1 MVNELVCRL
10 SGFSGQIYSF
20 PMGSNVHSPNP
31 IPGIYLLTRWKGER
45 HRLIVCEA
53 TSDLARSI
61 GSDCLHNPR
70 WTHLGFI
77 YESCAVR
84 RRSIVEDLLANS
96 SLRWEPG
103 LRFSTCVQVARSQ
116 VLQAG
121 A

>member
-10 SGFSGQIYSF
+10 PGFSGHIYSF
-20 PMGSNVHSPNP
+20 PMGSNVHSPNA
-31 IPGIYLLTRWKGER
+31 IPGIYLLTRWTGER
-45 HRLIVCEA
+45 HRLMVCEA

-61 GSDCLHNPR
+61 ERDHLRNAR

-84 RRSIVEDLLANS
+84 RGAIVEDLLANP
-96 SLRWEPG
+96 SLRWEQG
-103 LRFSTCVQVARSQ
+103 LGACMQVARSE
-116 VLQAG
+116 VLRVG